1 MVKQIGGLAHSR
13 GPTKERRHVGFRAM
27 AISTP
32 RPIATLNTYHGW
44 DRCALSWPA
53 LSRRLRLSPQQSTI
67 LMLIVTE
74 DLTTEAIALRLA
86 VTPAA
91 IRTQLDRLRSKL
103 GVHSRAAIV
112 ATAWRAWMGMER
124 ERSK

>member
-1 MVKQIGGLAHSR
+1 
-13 GPTKERRHVGFRAM
+13 M

-32 RPIATLNTYHGW
+32 RPNATLDTYDGW
-44 DRCALSWPA
+44 DRCALHWPA
-53 LSRRLRLSPQQSTI
+53 LGRRLRLSPQQSTI

-91 IRTQLDRLRSKL
+91 IRTQLDRLRTKL

-124 ERSK
+124 EGRGRDD